1 MDPDFSR
8 ALMALHRELR
18 GLYAAIA
25 RRFGLT
31 AQQVEL
37 LCLLKDR
44 TPSFGE
50 LAALL
55 GCDKT
60 NITGMVD
67 RLERR
72 SLLTRVPDRSDRRI
86 SRLSLTDEGKA
97 LGGELREAFNAQVA
111 ERWGALPQAD
121 AAAIARLAQ
130 DTREC

>member
-1 MDPDFSR
+1 MDLDFSR
-8 ALMALHRELR
+8 SLMALHRELR

-25 RRFGLT
+25 RHFGLT

-44 TPSFGE
+44 APSSGE

-72 SLLTRVPDRSDRRI
+72 GLLARVTDRNDRRI
-86 SRLSLTDEGKA
+86 SRLSLTDEGMA
-97 LGGELREAFNAQVA
+97 LGGKLREAFNAQVA
-111 ERWGALPQAD
+111 ERWGSLPPED
-121 AAAIARLAQ
+121 AAALVRLAQ
-130 DTREC
+130 QNS

>member
-1 MDPDFSR
+1 MDPDFLR

-31 AQQVEL
+31 PQQIEL

-44 TPSFGE
+44 SPSLGE
-50 LAALL
+50 LATLL

-72 SLLTRVPDRSDRRI
+72 SFLTRVTDRSDRRI
-86 SRLSLTDEGKA
+86 SRLALTEEGEA
-97 LGGELREAFNAQVA
+97 LGAEVREAFAEVA
-111 ERWGALPQAD
+111 ADRWAAVSPEDCAALT
-121 AAAIARLAQ
+121 RLA
-130 DTREC
+130 RS

>member
-1 MDPDFSR
+1 VDPDFAR
-8 ALMALHRELR
+8 AMMALHRELR
-18 GLYAAIA
+18 GLYAATA

-31 AQQVEL
+31 PQQIEV

-44 TPSFGE
+44 SPSLGE

-72 SLLTRVPDRSDRRI
+72 NFLTRVTDRRDRRI
-86 SRLSLTDEGKA
+86 SRLALTEEGEA
-97 LGGELREAFNAQVA
+97 LGVEAREAFAEA
-111 ERWGALPQAD
+111 ATERWAALSPTD
-121 AAAIARLAQ
+121 RAALTRIAGL
-130 DTREC
+130 